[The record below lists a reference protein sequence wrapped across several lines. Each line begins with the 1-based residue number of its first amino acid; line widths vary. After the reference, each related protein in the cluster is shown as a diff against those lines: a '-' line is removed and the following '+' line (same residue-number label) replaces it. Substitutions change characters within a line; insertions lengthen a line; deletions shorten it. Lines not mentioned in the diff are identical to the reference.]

1 MPGVFDM
8 THITI
13 ERADLENWAR
23 ALKIAHDQL
32 VNPVYAPI
40 GWSASRLFENFS
52 AMRQA
57 LAQQE
62 SVQEP
67 LESTRSTASTEPVNL
82 LEARKIAAEYGTPD
96 SQVDDGNLYF
106 ALSKCLEHIEAL
118 VRADEREQGQRWFDA
133 VTAQHKQMILVEREA
148 CAKLAEWE
156 ACAKVAEWEPWR
168 TNTPKRIAAA
178 IRARENMTKEALTLD
193 SRKKGPL

>member
-1 MPGVFDM
+1 MKTTTELAREAGNDDLFDALQ
-8 THITI
+8 I
-13 ERADLENWAR
+13 AFLAR
-23 ALKIAHDQL
+23 
-32 VNPVYAPI
+32 
-40 GWSASRLFENFS
+40 F
-52 AMRQA
+52 
-57 LAQQE
+57 
-62 SVQEP
+62 
-67 LESTRSTASTEPVNL
+67 
-82 LEARKIAAEYGTPD
+82 
-96 SQVDDGNLYF
+96 
-106 ALSKCLEHIEAL
+106 EAL